1 MENSGGIKMTSHAR
15 SGLVL
20 LGFLSGLANTPG
32 AKADEAVLQEV
43 TVTAQKRE
51 ENLQDTPIS
60 LVALGAADLEQ
71 RAITNVADLAN
82 YVPDLHIM
90 PFGSASTTLEVF
102 IRGVGQVDSQ
112 VTEDPPVAIYLN
124 GVYVARPVGLA
135 TDQAD
140 IERIEVLRGPQ
151 GTLYGRNT
159 TGGAINI
166 ITTSP
171 QDKLGASELVSFG
184 NFGAVRSQ
192 SMVNVP
198 VTDTFS
204 IRASLDWNKRDGWV
218 TNYGV
223 GDDWSSYD
231 QLSGR
236 IDMRWRPNDSLT
248 VDYSYDRGKNDYTSD
263 LYQLTIPS
271 PAFSY
276 LPAQPNRLSSTT
288 LAAPYQPSNDLISGH
303 TLTVTVATGIG
314 EFKSISAYRDTYS
327 DEYQDFSANTT
338 VTIYR
343 NDPIV
348 VDQHQISQEFQLV
361 GSTSAKTFD
370 YIAGVYYFTE
380 KAGSDD
386 TDRIDLYDIET
397 MNNVTAINTTYAAY
411 GQLTWHPN
419 GSSPWSFTAGGRY
432 TKDER
437 RAENFTTAAGSTSYD
452 NFSPSG
458 IVAYKLSEDANLYAK
473 ATAGYKAG
481 GFNWR
486 EGNFDSP
493 FGPEKITTYELGW
506 KTEWL
511 QRRLR
516 WNNAL
521 FYSNYKDIQLDI
533 LVPNQPDPTLTETE
547 NAGKARVAGVETELD
562 FAVTEAWRLQLN
574 YAYLYNDITEVA
586 GDNASLYHLP
596 AAPKNS
602 VNAAVSWDI
611 ARLSFGTLNAK
622 ADYSWRSESFT
633 AARYVID
640 GGSTVPSYS
649 IADAYL
655 SLDGENWVGKGTH
668 GHVSLW
674 VRNLANA
681 QYLTDPFGSF
691 SGLHAIKMTN
701 YGTPRTFGVDFG
713 VKF

>member
-1 MENSGGIKMTSHAR
+1 
-15 SGLVL
+15 
-20 LGFLSGLANTPG
+20 
-32 AKADEAVLQEV
+32 
-43 TVTAQKRE
+43 
-51 ENLQDTPIS
+51 
-60 LVALGAADLEQ
+60 
-71 RAITNVADLAN
+71 
-82 YVPDLHIM
+82 
-90 PFGSASTTLEVF
+90 
-102 IRGVGQVDSQ
+102 
-112 VTEDPPVAIYLN
+112 
-124 GVYVARPVGLA
+124 
-135 TDQAD
+135 
-140 IERIEVLRGPQ
+140 VLRGPQ
-151 GTLYGRNT
+151 GTQNARNT

-171 QDKLGASELVSFG
+171 QDQLGSSELVSFG

-192 SMVNVP
+192 SMINVP
-198 VTDTFS
+198 VTDNFS
-204 IRASLDWNKRDGWV
+204 IRASLDWDKRDGWV

-223 GDDWSSYD
+223 GADWSSFD

-236 IDMRWRPNDSLT
+236 VDMRWRPNDAVT
-248 VDYSYDRGKNDYTSD
+248 VDYSYDRGKDVYTSD

-303 TLTVTVATGIG
+303 TLTVSVDTGIG
-314 EFKSISAYRDTYS
+314 EFKSISAYRETYS
-327 DEYQDFSANTT
+327 DEYQDFSANTS

-343 NDPIV
+343 NDPII
-348 VDQHQISQEFQLV
+348 VDQHQASQEFQLV

-386 TDRIDLYDIET
+386 TDRIDLYDIVT
-397 MNNVTAINTTYAAY
+397 VNNVTAINTTYAAY
-411 GQLTWHPN
+411 GQLTWRPN
-419 GSSPWSFTAGGRY
+419 GTSPWSFTAGGRY
-432 TKDER
+432 TRDER
-437 RAENFTTAAGSTSYD
+437 RAENFTTAPGSTSYD

-458 IVAYKLSEDANLYAK
+458 IVNYKWSEQANLYAK
-473 ATAGYKAG
+473 VTDGYKAG

-486 EGNFDSP
+486 EGNFDNP

-533 LVPNQPDPTLTETE
+533 LVPNQPDPTLTETK
-547 NAGKARVAGVETELD
+547 NAGKAKVAGVETELD

-574 YAYLYNDITEVA
+574 YAYLYSDITEVA

-622 ADYSWRSESFT
+622 ADYSWRSQSTT
-633 AARYVID
+633 AARYVIGD
-640 GGSTVPSYS
+640 GSIVPSYS

-655 SLDGENWVGKGTH
+655 SLDGDNWVGKGTH
-668 GHVSLW
+668 EHVSLW
-674 VRNLANA
+674 VRNLADA

>member
-1 MENSGGIKMTSHAR
+1 MTSIVR
-15 SGLVL
+15 GGLVL
-20 LGFLSGLANTPG
+20 LGVLSGLSLAPM
-32 AKADEAVLQEV
+32 AKSDEAVLQEV
-43 TVTAQKRE
+43 TVTAQKRT
-51 ENLQDTPIS
+51 ENLQDTPRSI
-60 LVALGAADLEQ
+60 VALGAADLQ
-71 RAITNVADLAN
+71 QKGITNVADLAN

-112 VTEDPPVAIYLN
+112 VTEDSPVAIYLN

-166 ITTSP
+166 ITGTP
-171 QDKLGASELVSFG
+171 QAQLGASELVSFG

-192 SMVNVP
+192 SMLNVP
-198 VTDTFS
+198 VTDTFAV
-204 IRASLDWNKRDGWV
+204 RASLDWSKRDGWV
-218 TNYGV
+218 TNTGV
-223 GDDWSSYD
+223 GADWSSYD
-231 QLSGR
+231 QLTGR
-236 IDMRWRPNDSLT
+236 FNMQWKPNDAVT
-248 VDYSYDRGKNDYTSD
+248 VDYGYDRGKNVYTSD

-303 TLTVTVATGIG
+303 TLTVSIDTAIG
-314 EFKSISAYRDTYS
+314 ELKSISAYRETYS

-343 NDPIV
+343 NDPII
-348 VDQHQISQEFQLV
+348 VDQHQISQELQLV
-361 GSTSAKTFD
+361 GSTNSKIFD
-370 YIAGVYYFTE
+370 YIGGVYYFTE
-380 KAGSDD
+380 KAGSND
-386 TDRIDLYDIET
+386 TDRIDLYDVVEQSD
-397 MNNVTAINTTYAAY
+397 VTATNTTYAAY
-411 GQLTWHPN
+411 GQLTWHPTAA
-419 GSSPWSFTAGGRY
+419 SPWSLTAGARY

-437 RAENFTTAAGSTSYD
+437 KAENFTTAPGSTSYD

-458 IVAYKLSEDANLYAK
+458 IVSYKLSEDANLYAK
-473 ATAGYKAG
+473 VTDGYKAG

-486 EGNFDSP
+486 EGNFDNP

-516 WNNAL
+516 WNNAV

-533 LVPNQPDPTLTETE
+533 LVPNQPNPTLTETE

-562 FAVTEAWRLQLN
+562 FAVTEAVRLQLN

-586 GDNASLYHLP
+586 GDDASLYHLP

-611 ARLSFGTLNAK
+611 AKLPFGTINAK

-655 SLDGENWVGKGTH
+655 SLDGDNWVGKGTH

-674 VRNLANA
+674 VRNLADA

-691 SGLHAIKMTN
+691 SGLHAIKTTN

>member
-1 MENSGGIKMTSHAR
+1 MTSHAR
-15 SGLVL
+15 GGLVL
-20 LGFLSGLANTPG
+20 LGLLSGLTITPA
-32 AKADEAVLQEV
+32 AKADEPVLQEV

-71 RAITNVADLAN
+71 RGITNVADLAN
-82 YVPDLHIM
+82 VVPDLHIM

-102 IRGVGQVDSQ
+102 IRGVGEIDSQ
-112 VTEDPPVAIYLN
+112 VTEDSPVAVYLN
-124 GVYVARPVGLA
+124 GVYIARPVGLA

-166 ITTSP
+166 ITASP
-171 QDKLGASELVSFG
+171 QDQLGGSELVSFG

-192 SMVNVP
+192 SMANIP
-198 VTDTFS
+198 VTDDLS
-204 IRASLDWNKRDGWV
+204 IRASLDWSRRDGWV

-223 GDDWSSYD
+223 GADWSSYD

-236 IDMRWRPNDSLT
+236 VDMRWKPNDAVT
-248 VDYSYDRGKNDYTSD
+248 VDYSYDRGKDVYTSD
-263 LYQLTIPS
+263 LYQLTIPT

-303 TLTVTVATGIG
+303 TLTVSVATGIG
-314 EFKSISAYRDTYS
+314 EFKSISAYRETYS
-327 DEYQDFSANTT
+327 DEYQDFSANTI

-343 NDPIV
+343 NDPII

-370 YIAGVYYFTE
+370 YIAGAYYFTE

-397 MNNVTAINTTYAAY
+397 VNNVTAINTTYAAY
-411 GQLTWHPN
+411 GQLTWRPV
-419 GSSPWSFTAGGRY
+419 STSPWSFTAGGRY

-437 RAENFTTAAGSTSYD
+437 RAENFTTPPGSTSYD

-458 IVAYKLSEDANLYAK
+458 IVNYKVSEDANLYAK
-473 ATAGYKAG
+473 ITDGYKAG

-486 EGNFDSP
+486 EGNFDNP
-493 FGPEKITTYELGW
+493 FGPEKITTYEVGW

-511 QRRLR
+511 ERRLR

-533 LVPNQPDPTLTETE
+533 LVPNQPDPTLTETK
-547 NAGKARVAGVETELD
+547 NAGKAEVAGVETELD

-586 GDNASLYHLP
+586 GDNATLYHLP
-596 AAPKNS
+596 GAPKNS
-602 VNAAVSWDI
+602 LNAAVSWDI

-622 ADYSWRSESFT
+622 ADYSWQSQSTT
-633 AARYVID
+633 ASRNVI
-640 GGSTVPSYS
+640 GNGSIVPSYS

-655 SLDGENWVGKGTH
+655 SLDGDNWVGKGTH
-668 GHVSLW
+668 CHASLW
-674 VRNLANA
+674 VRNLADA